1 MGPLH
6 VPCHGFPRAVVA
18 LDVQPPANP
27 VLLNSSFASAFSLT
41 LPGPFWPRRADIP
54 GVPSEFL
61 LALMSLLA
69 VLLVYSQ

>member
-6 VPCHGFPRAVVA
+6 VPCHGFPRVVVA

-27 VLLNSSFASAFSLT
+27 VLPNSPFASAFSLT
-41 LPGPFWPRRADIP
+41 VLGPFWPRRADIP